1 MSDDSARTEP
11 ERPGAREILR
21 ILGEMDALKL
31 AAIEAAGASL
41 DELDQVAAWLAGQD
55 DAMGEL
61 RKPLTGAAAQLYDI
75 LTADEAEDED
85 R

>member
-1 MSDDSARTEP
+1 
-11 ERPGAREILR
+11 
-21 ILGEMDALKL
+21 MDALKL